1 MGATLTT
8 ADAALK
14 EDYQPAV
21 REQLNNKN
29 MLLSYIESRSEENV
43 DIEGRRAVLSLHV
56 SRNSGVGA
64 RTEGSTLP
72 TAGNQGYAE
81 ERVPLKYNY
90 GRLNVSGPSI
100 KAMKSN
106 KGSFVRQVDSETKA
120 LVNDLKRDV
129 NRQIWGT
136 TDGVIAATGV
146 TSASTTVVLA
156 TATTATQLRQ
166 LEVGMLIDIG
176 TVAAPQTIASA
187 RTIVSINTSAKTLV
201 ISGAAVT
208 TATTDR
214 IFRSGIGASNG
225 TGSAQGVELTG
236 LQTIVDDTGTLFNVN
251 PTTYPSWAATDLNN
265 SGTPRAITENL
276 LETLLMDTE
285 VKSGSQPNLIVTSQ
299 GVFRAY
305 SALLTSVKRFNDTND
320 LKGGFKGLSIS
331 AGGAEV
337 KFLWDQDCPTGTVFA
352 LNTDHL
358 FQYQSSDW
366 EFMDDDGAVLSRVSG
381 TDAYEAVLYKYHE
394 LTTDK
399 RNAHGVLRDITES

>member
-1 MGATLTT
+1 
-8 ADAALK
+8 
-14 EDYQPAV
+14 
-21 REQLNNKN
+21 

-136 TDGVIAATGV
+136 SDGVIAATGV
-146 TSASTTVVLA
+146 TGASTTVVLGA
-156 TATTATQLRQ
+156 AVTAVQRRQ

-176 TVAAPQTIASA
+176 TVASPQTIAAA
-187 RTIVSINTSAKTLV
+187 RTITAVTSTTIT

-208 TATTDR
+208 TDATHR

-265 SGTPRAITENL
+265 GGTPRAITENL
-276 LETLLMDTE
+276 LETLLMDVE
-285 VKSGSQPNLIVTSQ
+285 IKSGAQPNLIVTSQ
-299 GVFRAY
+299 GVFRSY

-337 KFLWDQDCPTGTVFA
+337 KFLWDQDCPAGTVFA

-399 RNAHGVLRDITES
+399 RNAHGVLKDITES